1 MNRNSLKFKNIC
13 ITDSLYS
20 LLIFMLISE
29 SKISETFFI
38 FGNSININKEIFKD
52 NSILTNKIR
61 KMIKGEITNEQK
73 QPEI

>member
-38 FGNSININKEIFKD
+38 FDLKIYVLQTAFIHFLFLCLFLKVKFLKLFLFLEI
-52 NSILTNKIR
+52 L
-61 KMIKGEITNEQK
+61 
-73 QPEI
+73 